1 MKLKNKVA
9 IITGAGSGNGRGIAL
24 RFMKEGAH
32 IVIADVNEEG
42 ARKTIEM
49 GPQESKSLFV
59 KTDVTKKA
67 DVEQLVEKTLET
79 FGRIDILVN
88 NAGIVGF
95 TSFLE
100 LSEEEW
106 DRVHDVNLKGP
117 FLCSQAVA
125 KVMIDQGIKGRMINI
140 TSVEAHI
147 IVSSSGSCQPHYNT
161 SKGGL
166 NLLTKATALELA
178 QYGITVNSLAPGVV
192 QTPFTESGL
201 KNPEVMDWILERL
214 PAGRVGQPED
224 IANAAL
230 FLALDES
237 SYVTGTTLFVD
248 GGWTIQ

>member
-24 RFMKEGAH
+24 RFMQEGAH
-32 IVIADVNEEG
+32 IVIADVNEKG
-42 ARKTIEM
+42 AQETAEM
-49 GPQESKSLFV
+49 APQESKVLIV

-67 DVEQLVEKTLET
+67 DVEQLVAKTMET

-95 TSFLE
+95 TPFFE
-100 LSEEEW
+100 LGEEEW
-106 DRVHDVNLKGP
+106 DRIHDVNLKGP
-117 FLCSQAVA
+117 FFCTQAIA
-125 KVMIDQGIKGRMINI
+125 KEMINQGTKGRIINI
-140 TSVEAHI
+140 TSVEAHV

-166 NLLTKATALELA
+166 NLLTKATAFELA
-178 QYGITVNSLAPGVV
+178 SHGITVNSLAPGVV
-192 QTPFTESGL
+192 QTPFTEQGL
-201 KNPEVMDWILERL
+201 KIPQVRDWIIERL
-214 PAGRVGQPED
+214 PVGRVGQPED

-237 SYVTGTTLFVD
+237 SYITGTTLFVD